1 MKCVY
6 VYASQNNDE
15 LSKNSVGVLKKI
27 FSQYEVF
34 KDCIS
39 KDFEIRN
46 VLKNQKHNKIQTF
59 FLHLFSKNIFDFE
72 FINFNSYDCIYI
84 RRLLPNNFCL
94 LHTLKKIKY
103 KNPSCKI
110 VYEIPTYPYDME
122 HKGLSGKMFLLID
135 KFYRRK
141 LHKYVDRIATLTDD
155 KEIFGCKTLKITNGV
170 DCSSIPVCKKG
181 YFDNNNINLVAVAQF
196 SFWHGYERVIEGLAE
211 YKKSNVFLH
220 LVGNGDELEK
230 YKSLVKKY
238 CLENQVYFYGALSGD
253 ELTSVFDRGDIA
265 VSSLGC
271 HRIGIYEGSFL
282 KSREYLCRG
291 LPMITSTKIDILSD
305 DFKYCLRV
313 PENDSPLNIE
323 EIVTYVNSLYKDCRN
338 NVSEKIRKFAE
349 INCSMQKAM
358 MMVVEYI
365 NS

>member
-15 LSKNSVGVLKKI
+15 LSNNSVGVLKKI

-46 VLKNQKHNKIQTF
+46 VYKNYKHNKIQTF
-59 FLHLFSKNIFDFE
+59 FNHLFSKNVFDFE
-72 FINFNSYDCIYI
+72 FINSNSYDCIYI
-84 RRLLPNNFCL
+84 RRLLPNNHSL
-94 LHTLKKIKY
+94 LHTLKMIKC

-122 HKGLSGKMFLLID
+122 HKGLSGKLFLLID
-135 KFYRRK
+135 KLYRRR
-141 LHKYVDRIATLTDD
+141 LHKYVDKIATLTND

-170 DCSSIPVCKKG
+170 DCSSIPICKKENL
-181 YFDNNNINLVAVAQF
+181 DKNHINLIAVAQF
-196 SFWHGYERVIEGLAE
+196 SFWHGYERVIEGLSK
-211 YKKSNVFLH
+211 YKKNDVFLH

-238 CLENQVYFYGALSGD
+238 GLENQVVFYGLLSGD
-253 ELTSVFDRGDIA
+253 ELTAVFDIA
-265 VSSLGC
+265 DVAISSLGC
-271 HRIGIYEGSFL
+271 HRIGIFEGSFL

-291 LPMITSTKIDILSD
+291 LPMVTSTKIDILPNEH
-305 DFKYCLRV
+305 KYSFRV
-313 PENDSPLNIE
+313 PEDDSFIDIE
-323 EIVTYVNSLYKDCRN
+323 KIVDYVNDLYKNGRS
-338 NVSEKIRKFAE
+338 NVAEKIRIFAE
-349 INCSMQKAM
+349 NNCSMEKAM
-358 MMVVEYI
+358 KLVVEYI